1 MTVSPNIV
9 LLCGPLEESFAAP
22 YTHMFVRKRDN
33 NYLPTRIKGNGAHV
47 RSPIY
52 DEHLL
57 ISFSDEPSCLLPG
70 LCNALTLT
78 ILSPMNEGNTSSPHR
93 RLLLGARKPQKY
105 LFLYPTLEKEPGW
118 IMPIGVSIGLPK
130 YHIASSFPLNTA
142 CVPFLFFSSLQSCL
156 YGGCSVQMH
165 SFQLLGALTRR
176 TPTRCGG
183 HFGKLPTRIY
193 TRRKL
198 RLHFRTARMVETRPQ
213 PANCLSN
220 FISEDIHRAVGTCW
234 LGVTGR

>member
-1 MTVSPNIV
+1 
-9 LLCGPLEESFAAP
+9 
-22 YTHMFVRKRDN
+22 
-33 NYLPTRIKGNGAHV
+33 
-47 RSPIY
+47 
-52 DEHLL
+52 
-57 ISFSDEPSCLLPG
+57 
-70 LCNALTLT
+70 
-78 ILSPMNEGNTSSPHR
+78 
-93 RLLLGARKPQKY
+93 
-105 LFLYPTLEKEPGW
+105 
-118 IMPIGVSIGLPK
+118 MPIGVSIGLPK

-156 YGGCSVQMH
+156 YGGCSVQTH

-183 HFGKLPTRIY
+183 HFGKLPTRVY

-234 LGVTGR
+234 LGVTGRWRGDVTPAGDKRLQRRRGAPGINMHYTYVGTENEAPLDVKTKYIFCAPWKCCAL